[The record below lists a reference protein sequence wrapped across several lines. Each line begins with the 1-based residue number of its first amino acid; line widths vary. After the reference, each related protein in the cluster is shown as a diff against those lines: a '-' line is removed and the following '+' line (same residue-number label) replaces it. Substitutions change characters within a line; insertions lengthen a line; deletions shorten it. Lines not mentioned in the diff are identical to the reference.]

1 MAENAIAII
10 GVGYVGLP
18 LAIGLANHHS
28 DIVAFDI
35 DEKRIRE
42 LTNGVDRND
51 PNKLKKL
58 IQNH

>member
-1 MAENAIAII
+1 MTENAIAII

-18 LAIGLANHHS
+18 LAIGLANHHA

-35 DEKRIRE
+35 DEERIKE